1 MRRCRP
7 AALLLGL
14 ATAAALPGAA
24 AQELLTNGGFEAG
37 NLKNWLESCVS
48 PKCAP
53 VSDAGSPTH
62 YGSRALSLGGTRADW
77 TSLSVR
83 QSVLSLGGA
92 TRLELG
98 GWVRAA
104 DGGEPMA
111 AVRVA
116 LRVGFVGAG
125 AQALAG
131 GCAVERA
138 ALPPPE
144 WERWAVGCDVPA
156 GATGAWV
163 AVEFASVRADARVL
177 VDDVFLHASA
187 TAPAAVARAPGAA
200 VAAAGGEAVPRALHL
215 IFGLS
220 ADFGG
225 KPFGMVH
232 HLVIKAAKKF
242 LSPQAIYFYHAHE
255 PTGEWWAKSKPLL
268 ELRRVT
274 PPATI
279 FGKTLKRFAHQA
291 DVIRLELLQEFG
303 GVYMDLDIL
312 LLAPLDA
319 HFAHPMTLAHEGVDG
334 SIGLGN
340 ALMFAARN
348 ASFVHKWY
356 GRYHGF
362 SDAVWNGFSLRLP
375 FELRLAEPSSVRTV
389 DYASFYWPPWNPWG
403 IAQLYRTERCI
414 LPTSSAV
421 HLWETKVWKTL
432 LHALSPSSLSDLAR
446 GTCFGRLGQAIHDST
461 FDFSAARLQNGNPS
475 HEDVKRTYSAS
486 LLDIWGSAPIQTV
499 PAGGAP
505 GGGGCGDDDAQC
517 ATWALNGECTK
528 NAAFMHEKCRK
539 ACGLCGGGGAPVAS

>member
-1 MRRCRP
+1 MTRRARPQGRVEAPAREIGSLAAMPNCRP

-24 AQELLTNGGFEAG
+24 AQELLINGGFEAG
-37 NLKNWLESCVS
+37 NLKNWLESCFS

-156 GATGAWV
+156 AR
-163 AVEFASVRADARVL
+163 RARGSPSSLRRCAPTRAML

-187 TAPAAVARAPGAA
+187 TAPAAVARAPAPA
-200 VAAAGGEAVPRALHL
+200 VAAAGGEAVPRALHP

-446 GTCFGRLGQAIHDST
+446 DTCFGRLGQAIHDDT

-486 LLDIWGSAPIQTV
+486 LLDIWGSAPSRPSP
-499 PAGGAP
+499 PAARRADVVTPTRSARRG
-505 GGGGCGDDDAQC
+505 
-517 ATWALNGECTK
+517 
-528 NAAFMHEKCRK
+528 R
-539 ACGLCGGGGAPVAS
+539 